1 MTATQLH
8 PILHAQ
14 VLQGHGHSQPL
25 PDTRY
30 CGCSQ
35 TDGSPPNSSQGSS
48 LGAPPPPRGEF
59 SWQKPL
65 LLMGTVTSIS
75 LHAFAGFCT
84 LGGSVQTL
92 GSREGDGNS
101 QMAKELACADSF
113 SFSTMVAT
121 SQYSHYCVFAFC
133 SRIIM
138 RAYVQFAGSQQI
150 AACFFSAHTHL
161 LRALG
166 VS

>member
-1 MTATQLH
+1 MHRFSKVMAIH
-8 PILHAQ
+8 S
-14 VLQGHGHSQPL
+14 HSQIPGTVAVL
-25 PDTRY
+25 KQMGHLQIHRR
-30 CGCSQ
+30 GLVSV
-35 TDGSPPNSSQGSS
+35 
-48 LGAPPPPRGEF
+48 PPPPRGEF